1 VIKMTVL
8 PSQIHSMIKLY
19 TKFSRDEK
27 NPFEQ
32 PEVNLISEPEDR
44 VQISTEAKKKQIQ
57 EQAKTEVMKKIKE
70 SFYG

>member
-1 VIKMTVL
+1 MTVL

-32 PEVNLISEPEDR
+32 PEVNLMSEPKDK
-44 VQISTEAKKKQIQ
+44 VQISAEAKKKQIQ

-70 SFYG
+70 SLYG